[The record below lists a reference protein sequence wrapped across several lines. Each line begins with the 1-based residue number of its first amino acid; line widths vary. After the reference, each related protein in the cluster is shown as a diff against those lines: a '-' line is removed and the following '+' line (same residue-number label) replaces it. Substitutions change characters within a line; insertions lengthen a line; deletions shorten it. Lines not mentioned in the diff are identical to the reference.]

1 MTSVR
6 PPRPMGCYG
15 LTGPK
20 IGSQAKA
27 PGQSHTHDHE
37 RKGHTKRW
45 SPALLEGGENG
56 GFWRF
61 YPLVSAQLSRNKL
74 SKRMARASR
83 VRYFLSRTVSC
94 ALAAGGGHE

>member
-1 MTSVR
+1 MTSVHPLR
-6 PPRPMGCYG
+6 PVGCYG

-20 IGSQAKA
+20 IGSHAKVS
-27 PGQSHTHDHE
+27 GQSHTHDHE

-61 YPLVSAQLSRNKL
+61 YPLASAQLSRNKL
-74 SKRMARASR
+74 SARVGCASR
-83 VRYFLSRTVSC
+83 FGYFLSITATC